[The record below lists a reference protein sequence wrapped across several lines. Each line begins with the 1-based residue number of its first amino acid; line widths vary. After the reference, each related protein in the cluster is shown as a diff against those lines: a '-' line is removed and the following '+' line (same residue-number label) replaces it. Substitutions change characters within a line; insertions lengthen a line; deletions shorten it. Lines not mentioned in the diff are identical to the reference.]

1 MQEASKILSRI
12 CLHGHVIKNPYTGV
26 SVYTPCGTCPT
37 CRYNQSKVNT
47 LKVYAE
53 EQVKKYCYFGSLS
66 YSAKYVPR
74 YTITAVDSNDD
85 MGTFLATPI
94 HRKPL
99 HASRTI
105 IKGSKRITKS
115 YLVKGLDNCEDIEP
129 FYFTAKKAYV
139 DDYCAKANCGVV
151 NGQLKYPEYDKTYGF
166 INWYDLSLFMK
177 RLRKLINKYNI
188 DEKISCYLVAEYGPK
203 TFRPHFHFLFF
214 FNSDQ
219 LASCIR
225 QIVSACWKF
234 GRVDCSASRGH
245 ASSYVA
251 EYTNSFS
258 RIPQHLLDNKQF
270 RSRGRF
276 SNNFNFQFFKPAI
289 AKALQGDFSSFLDG
303 VDVVRH
309 DRLLKL
315 FASPSVVHS
324 CFIPYAS
331 DNSKSV
337 SDLYDLCVSAHGLY
351 HRFRGSTDFGTARLT
366 YDYFSKLSNSEL
378 YENLNHSKDFY
389 TNVIVDH
396 LRFVDHSLDFD
407 DAELCIGRFYNLYRS
422 VSRFFNTN
430 GLSFYSKTLDRHK
443 LYCALEMS
451 KKFYIKRDYENLKTT
466 FELIQDCGD
475 SRLLNIISQTEEKN
489 EELINSDIGIQS
501 RYEIKRLIDMSIKH
515 REINDANLCFT
526 NMYLYNG

>member
-12 CLHGHVIKNPYTGV
+12 CLQGHVIKNPYTGV
-26 SVYTPCGTCPT
+26 PVYVPCGTCPT

-47 LKVYAE
+47 LKIYAE
-53 EQVKKYCYFGSLS
+53 EQTKKYCYFGSLS

-74 YTITAVDSNDD
+74 YTINLVDSNDD
-85 MGTFLATPI
+85 MGTYFASPI

-99 HASRTI
+99 YASRTI
-105 IKGSKRITKS
+105 VKGSKRITKNF
-115 YLVKGLDNCEDIEP
+115 LVRGLDDCRDIEP

-139 DDYCAKANCGVV
+139 DDYKFKANCGFVK
-151 NGQLKYPEYDKTYGF
+151 GQLKYPEYNDTYGF

-177 RLRKLINKYNI
+177 RLRKLITKYGI

-234 GRVDCSASRGH
+234 GRVDCSSSRGN

-258 RIPQHLLDNKQF
+258 RVPQHLLDNKQF
-270 RSRGRF
+270 RPRGRF

-289 AKALQGDFSSFLDG
+289 ARALQGDFSSFIDG
-303 VDVVRH
+303 IDVVRH
-309 DRLLKL
+309 GRLLKL
-315 FASPSVVHS
+315 FASPSVVHA
-324 CFIPYAS
+324 CFLPYAS

-337 SDLYDLCVSAHGLY
+337 SALYDLCVATHGFY
-351 HRFRGSTDFGTARLT
+351 HRFRGSTDYATARLT
-366 YDYFSKLSNSEL
+366 YGYFSKLSNGDL
-378 YENLNHSKDFY
+378 YENLNQSKDFY
-389 TNVIVDH
+389 TCVVVDH

-407 DAELCIGRFYNLYRS
+407 DAELCISRFYNLYRT
-422 VSRFFNTN
+422 VSRFFNTH
-430 GLSFYSKTLDRHK
+430 GLNFYDKTINRHK
-443 LYCALEMS
+443 LYCALEIS
-451 KKFYIKRDYENLKTT
+451 KKFYIKRDYENLKDT
-466 FELIQDCGD
+466 FDLIQDCGD
-475 SRLLNIISQTEEKN
+475 SRLLDILSQTEEKN
-489 EELINSDIGIQS
+489 QGLINSDIGIQS
-501 RYEIKRLIDMSIKH
+501 RYEIQRLIDMSVKH
-515 REINDANLCFT
+515 REINDVNLCFT